1 MNRDKDLS
9 RIQTDIRKPEAPR
22 SEPNP
27 KTDGP
32 ETGFGG
38 DKIKMALLGAALV
51 AGSAIG
57 FLFTGTSGGD
67 SMTFSERDRVQREFL
82 VASQQP
88 LVLGEV
94 SKDQVPE
101 KVAELGL
108 APQDAQKLLA
118 DVNDGKSRMLILGLV
133 DFASEDGDIVSVSS
147 SGLTVEVPL
156 FKGINV
162 VAIPVAGSGPA
173 QITVTGVYDGG
184 GGITVSGSGPN
195 GQLPLPVMLVGES
208 VSFNVQ

>member
-9 RIQTDIRKPEAPR
+9 RIQTDIRKPEVAP
-22 SEPNP
+22 SDPNP
-27 KTDGP
+27 KTDSP
-32 ETGFGG
+32 KTGFGG

-147 SGLTVEVPL
+147 SGLNVEVSL

-173 QITVTGVYDGG
+173 QITVTGVHDGG

-208 VSFNVQ
+208 VSFTVQ